1 VSALSACSSRVAA
14 YSVTYDGNGST
25 GGSVPVDATKYVEGE
40 TVAVLGNTGGLT
52 KSDYSFVDW
61 NTQAN
66 GIGAAYTQGQT
77 FTMGSADV
85 TLYGNWVF
93 VTTGPTVTAV
103 AATDVSSTSA
113 LITWTT
119 NVPAT
124 SQVDYGLTTS
134 YGQATAVDPA
144 LLTAHSVLLSGLTPA
159 SAYHYQVRSEDAAS
173 GEGVGADA
181 SLTTTD
187 NPDINPFRAA
197 PMPLISRFPGVNAFA
212 SNDLDGTLVVFG
224 ANRGRDDVY
233 GGWGHYWRTLGLPY
247 PVWIAYDLSSVPDEQ
262 RSQVLVVW
270 YNESDG
276 YNNAADSTN
285 PLAYN
290 EPADYTLEGNAAPGS
305 ATEAPTDGWVS
316 LLSVTG
322 NTYHSRSN
330 LLSLTGYN
338 WIRFHATAGA
348 QTNQPGNTD
357 CELKLEVYD
366 SHQGNTDSWA
376 FLGDSI
382 TDVGMNH
389 LENGDLNFAQRINAT
404 VTANFPMYENA
415 GMPFDGAL
423 STGEVRLQALLEN
436 SVARYIGLSYGTNDA
451 PAGVPTDYTFYNA
464 YKVLVDDVLAAGRVP
479 VIPTISW
486 TAQEPWQ
493 TNIGDPVT
501 GPEFCLNRQLA
512 KLKADY
518 RAAGKTIFD
527 GPDLWSYFK
536 ANPAQVASG
545 EIHPTAD
552 GYIAMRNLWAAAAI
566 ANFYQP

>member
-1 VSALSACSSRVAA
+1 MSVLSACAGRVAL
-14 YSVTYDGNGST
+14 YSVAYDGNGST
-25 GGSVPVDATKYVEGE
+25 GGSVPVDATKYEKGR
-40 TVAVLGNTGGLT
+40 TVTVLGNTGGLT
-52 KSDYSFVDW
+52 KPDYSFAGW
-61 NTQAN
+61 NTRAD
-66 GIGAAYTQGQT
+66 GTGTTYTPGQT
-77 FTMGSADV
+77 FTMGAADA
-85 TLYGNWVF
+85 TLYGKWVF
-93 VTTGPTVTAV
+93 ETTGPTVTAV
-103 AATDVSSTSA
+103 AATNVSSTSA

-124 SQVDYGLTTS
+124 SQVEYGLTTS
-134 YGQATAVDPA
+134 YGQATAVEAA
-144 LLTAHSVLLSGLTPA
+144 LLVAHAVLLSGLTPA
-159 SAYHYQVRSEDAAS
+159 STYDYRVRSKDAA
-173 GEGVGADA
+173 GNEGFGAAA
-181 SLTTTD
+181 SFRTAD
-187 NPDINPFRAA
+187 NPDITPFRAV
-197 PMPLISRFPGVNAFA
+197 PMPLISRFPGVHAFA
-212 SNDLDGTLVVFG
+212 SNDLDGTLGDFG

-233 GGWGHYWRTLGLPY
+233 GGWGHYWRTLDLPY
-247 PVWIAYDLSSVPDEQ
+247 PVWIAYDLSSVPDQQ
-262 RSQVLVVW
+262 RSQVLVAW

-290 EPADYTLEGNAAPGS
+290 EPADYTLEGNAASGS
-305 ATEAPTDGWVS
+305 ATDAPTDGWVT

-330 LLSLTGYN
+330 TLSLAGYN

-348 QTNQPGNTD
+348 PTNQPENTD

-366 SHQGNTDSWA
+366 AHQGNTDSWA
-376 FLGDSI
+376 FLGDSV
-382 TDVGMNH
+382 TNDGMNH

-423 STGEVRLQALLEN
+423 STGALRLQALLEN

-464 YKVLVDDVLAAGRVP
+464 YKALVDDVLAAGRIP

-486 TAQEPWQ
+486 TAEEPWQ

-518 RAAGKTIFD
+518 RAAGKAIFD
-527 GPDLWSYFK
+527 GPDLWAYFK
-536 ANPAQVASG
+536 ANPTQIASG